1 MSWLKKQKVVVPID
15 FSDASMEAV
24 DVALQLAEQGDG
36 VYLIHVLPKLSVA
49 EPGVV
54 WDAVSDESRAA
65 NVRESVRERLAG
77 DQYESLHV
85 DVEFGDPG
93 NQIVDF
99 AERISADLIVI
110 PCRGRTGIER
120 LLLGSVAERVARL
133 APCPV
138 LVLRG

>member
-1 MSWLKKQKVVVPID
+1 M
-15 FSDASMEAV
+15 
-24 DVALQLAEQGDG
+24 
-36 VYLIHVLPKLSVA
+36 
-49 EPGVV
+49 
-54 WDAVSDESRAA
+54 
-65 NVRESVRERLAG
+65 
-77 DQYESLHV
+77 HV

-99 AERISADLIVI
+99 AERISAELIVI
-110 PCRGRTGIER
+110 PSHGRTGIER